1 MLNSRIPGWVVAA
14 CRSIAFAFIV
24 AVPAIATAQQNDQ
37 QALLRRIE
45 LLEKRLTELQAQ
57 GRGTPGQPQ
66 APSAQSRTEQPGGT
80 AQADS
85 QAVLERL
92 EAIEK
97 RMADLESSAVLSEP
111 ETRVKRIEVWV
122 DKNGNEYDQPTAGAE
137 KTVTYQRER
146 VYRRQTINEKIEEAL
161 ASEETKSVSLGIDV
175 ASVTQ
180 GVYQT
185 TGPDSEADGHAY
197 ELASADLIFAA
208 KLAQNT
214 TLFADVVGLSGS
226 PPDSEVQGLTLLNA
240 YTARLVRQNEL
251 NLREA
256 WIRTE
261 LFDQKLALSLG
272 RLDLTNYFD
281 NNTVANDET
290 SQFLSDALANNP
302 LLGLSSNGAG
312 LAAVYDPKGAYTF
325 KVGVQQSDPDATN
338 LSESIYSLA
347 EIGYR
352 ARPFSLG
359 EGNYRLWY
367 RQDNSAD
374 VDRNAFGVSL
384 DQRLTPTVSVF
395 GRFGSGD
402 ADAGHDRFYSVGL
415 QFQNNYV
422 FNPLDVWGFG
432 YAQLKLASDAKERL
446 VESYYNLWLSEK
458 LRVSFHL
465 QYVREFQPGAPTLGY
480 VVPGI
485 RLQAGL

>member
-1 MLNSRIPGWVVAA
+1 MVRACGSVALSSLA
-14 CRSIAFAFIV
+14 V
-24 AVPAIATAQQNDQ
+24 VPAIAAAQQSNE

-45 LLEKRLTELQAQ
+45 QLEKRLGEMQPQ
-57 GRGTPGQPQ
+57 GRTSSQPAA
-66 APSAQSRTEQPGGT
+66 APPATA

-85 QAVLERL
+85 QALLERL

-97 RMADLESSAVLSEP
+97 RMADIESSAVLSEP
-111 ETRVKRIEVWV
+111 ETRVKRIDVWV
-122 DKNGNEYDQPTAGAE
+122 DKNGNEYDQPTEGA
-137 KTVTYQRER
+137 KKSVTYQRER

-161 ASEETKSVSLGIDV
+161 SAESSKSVSLGIDV

-180 GVYQT
+180 GVIQT
-185 TGPDSEADGHAY
+185 SGPDAEADGHTY

-226 PPDSEVQGLTLLNA
+226 PPDNEVQGLTLLNA

-256 WIRTE
+256 WVRTE

-281 NNTVANDET
+281 NNAVANDET
-290 SQFLSDALANNP
+290 SQFLSDGLANNP

-312 LAAVYDPKGAYTF
+312 LAAVWDPKGSFTF
-325 KVGVQQSDPDATN
+325 KLGVQQSDPEATN

-347 EIGYR
+347 EVGYR

-359 EGNYRLWY
+359 EGNYRAWV
-367 RQDNSAD
+367 RQDNSSD
-374 VDRNAFGVSL
+374 EHRNAYGVSF
-384 DQRLTPTVSVF
+384 DQRLTPVVSLF
-395 GRFGSGD
+395 GRYGSAD
-402 ADAGHDRFYSVGL
+402 ADIGHDRFYSAGV
-415 QFQNNYV
+415 QFQNSYV
-422 FNPLDVWGFG
+422 FNPLDVWGLG
-432 YAQLKLASDAKERL
+432 YAQLKEAAGAKEKL

-465 QYVREFQPGAPTLGY
+465 QYVRELQPGLPTYGY